1 MKRYIITITTR
12 ATVNASNQEEAKRKA
27 FGAITQANQFLG
39 FDEAIS
45 PDLEKVKVK
54 KLPF

>member
-1 MKRYIITITTR
+1 MKRYTVTVTTKT
-12 ATVNASNQEEAKRKA
+12 TVNASNQEEAKNKA
-27 FGAITQANQFLG
+27 VHAITQANQFLG

-45 PDLEKVKVK
+45 PRLDKVKIK

>member
-1 MKRYIITITTR
+1 MKRYTVTITTR
-12 ATVNASNQEEAKRKA
+12 ATVNASSQEEAKNKA

-45 PDLEKVKVK
+45 PDLEKVKIK